1 MHAGAETHFLAL
13 TQNPVLSQKE
23 TSSVYTLLSKYTIR
37 CYNLQKKNEAFLKY
51 LHHYFKGYV
60 LHVCY

>member
-37 CYNLQKKNEAFLKY
+37 CYNLQKNEAFLKY

-60 LHVCY
+60 LHACY

>member
-13 TQNPVLSQKE
+13 TLSQKE

-37 CYNLQKKNEAFLKY
+37 CYNLQKKMKPFSSICTITSKDMCCMCVIEML
-51 LHHYFKGYV
+51 
-60 LHVCY
+60 